1 MTEKIHTLL
10 HTLYPPD
17 DAQSLYEAILAR
29 IRTAERPIPR
39 KNTLY
44 HQQDVLLITYGDSL
58 IHADEAPLATLRGF
72 ANHRLKSL
80 FSGIHILPF
89 YPYTSDDGFSVSDF
103 YAVNP
108 ILGGWEDV
116 RALGESFDLM
126 FDAVFNHM
134 SAKSEW
140 FTRFLADDPNF
151 AGLFRTESLTTD
163 LSLVTRPRTSPLLTP
178 FIKPN
183 GETTHVWTTFSDD
196 QVDFD
201 PATPTT
207 VLRLIEILLF
217 YVSQGATYIRMDA
230 IAFLW
235 KIVGTT
241 SLHLPQ
247 THAVIQVFRAV
258 LDEIAPQVV
267 IITETNVP
275 HRENISYWGD
285 GHNEAQ
291 MVYNFTLPPLLF
303 YSLSVG
309 DGKKLRDWVN
319 TLQTPS
325 DHTTFFNFT
334 ASHDGIGVRPVEGML
349 SADELAVLVSITEN
363 RGGKVSYRTGVDG
376 TKTPYELN
384 ITYVDAIINPQD
396 AHDLQVKKFMVSQ
409 AVMLSLAGV
418 PAVYIHSLLGSR
430 NNIAG
435 RERTGQNRTVNRA
448 KLDVTRLASELD
460 TPHTLRHD
468 IFVAYA
474 NLLQKRRGLSA
485 FHPNAPQTALDIGND
500 AVFALMRGDGEA
512 RILAIYNLTDT
523 PQTLSE
529 ALFGYDVVSNT
540 PIDGQTALAPYQVL
554 WLRDTR

>member
-151 AGLFRTESLTTD
+151 AGLFRTESPTTD

-485 FHPNAPQTALDIGND
+485 FHPNAPQTALDMGND

-529 ALFGYDVVSNT
+529 ALFGYDVVSDT

>member
-151 AGLFRTESLTTD
+151 VGLFRTESPTTD

-201 PATPTT
+201 PATPAT

-468 IFVAYA
+468 IFVAYT

-485 FHPNAPQTALDIGND
+485 FHPNAPQTALDMGND

-529 ALFGYDVVSNT
+529 ALFGYDVVSDT

>member
-151 AGLFRTESLTTD
+151 AGLFRTESPTTD

>member
-151 AGLFRTESLTTD
+151 AGLFRTESPTTD

-485 FHPNAPQTALDIGND
+485 FHPNAPQTALDMGND

>member
-72 ANHRLKSL
+72 ASHRLKSL

-151 AGLFRTESLTTD
+151 AGLFRTESPTTD

-485 FHPNAPQTALDIGND
+485 FHPNAPQTALDMGND

-529 ALFGYDVVSNT
+529 ALFGYDVVSDT